1 MHQLK
6 RRLEKDGSFF
16 KDYKCFMD
24 DLGANGFS
32 RKTTSSSTDDSTW
45 YLPHHGVYHP
55 CKPGKIRVVFDCG
68 AEFHG
73 TSLNKELLPGP
84 DLTSQLVGVLTRFR
98 TEEVTFVADIE
109 AMFHQVHILEKER
122 SFLRYLWWEDVNLEK
137 LIHYEMYV
145 HMFGGTLSP
154 GYCNYTLRR
163 AALGNVLSYSKEATN
178 TLLRIFYVDDKLKS
192 VPSIRDALNTNPGS

>member
-1 MHQLK
+1 MA
-6 RRLEKDGSFF
+6 F
-16 KDYKCFMD
+16 
-24 DLGANGFS
+24 
-32 RKTTSSSTDDSTW
+32 T
-45 YLPHHGVYHP
+45 
-55 CKPGKIRVVFDCG
+55 
-68 AEFHG
+68 
-73 TSLNKELLPGP
+73 
-84 DLTSQLVGVLTRFR
+84 
-98 TEEVTFVADIE
+98 ADIE
-109 AMFHQVHILEKER
+109 DMFHQVHIFEKER

-192 VPSIRDALNTNPGS
+192 VPSI